1 MSDFGDWAQSEG
13 GQQTMAGVASLLAGL
28 AQKKASK
35 DAYTAGQD
43 VLETEGAEQS
53 AEGQKLYEAMLKE
66 LRSGKYDVSQ
76 AQRDLATDTKEA
88 AEQFI
93 VDTRRRGQERRG
105 DIVSAIQSGDARQ
118 VGLAETSSRNIEDD
132 LKGAELTA
140 LQTKV
145 GADKAIADLEQAGL
159 DRQAALSE
167 MEMLRGAQGAEAG
180 RQMELQAMLTQAQ
193 ASPQATQEGINTA
206 LTAFGA
212 LFNPEYGEDDDGS
225 NTTEDDT
232 DTNEKGGKLDFARK
246 GMKTNGEFSHE
257 TNPKAIIDEDTGIK
271 EGEVTGG
278 ELVFNPEQSDNME
291 DLINKGDAKG
301 LLKYLKDLLSE
312 PQFQA

>member
-145 GADKAIADLEQAGL
+145 GADKAIADL
-159 DRQAALSE
+159 
-167 MEMLRGAQGAEAG
+167 
-180 RQMELQAMLTQAQ
+180 QMAKKL
-193 ASPQATQEGINTA
+193 G
-206 LTAFGA
+206 
-212 LFNPEYGEDDDGS
+212 
-225 NTTEDDT
+225 
-232 DTNEKGGKLDFARK
+232 NEE
-246 GMKTNGEFSHE
+246 N
-257 TNPKAIIDEDTGIK
+257 K
-271 EGEVTGG
+271 E
-278 ELVFNPEQSDNME
+278 
-291 DLINKGDAKG
+291 
-301 LLKYLKDLLSE
+301 
-312 PQFQA
+312 